1 VRARDLLKDWAGEGF
16 ITAEQYAQME
26 QETACDLRRTNIFLR
41 IVLFLFTLVIAGA
54 AAGLFFTVFLSR
66 SSEHTTGVFLAFAV
80 FSYAAAEL
88 AVSQFHLYRYGI
100 EEALAVCSVA
110 FLWVGIYTGVFGS
123 QLFFSTKT
131 QGAEF
136 LVPAAGAIL
145 SLWIWHRF
153 GFHYAFLAAMIFLV
167 RLPGYWTSSHA
178 AQHVIVAALYL
189 LGLIAVVAVRPRHR
203 LTYLN
208 TTYSVTEGLLWLGI
222 YLTINLQ
229 LSSLDL
235 AGRWLGDLWPG
246 GMGGGT
252 SAGSEFSKPFYW
264 ATFVLIWCWPP
275 IVLARGLRLKDRF
288 VIAAGAL
295 AACLTLV
302 TNKPYL
308 GWQRHTW
315 DPMLFGVVLMAV
327 ALFIRRWLARGP
339 EKIRQGFTARRL
351 SGKDKLWMDAGIA
364 SVGLAAP
371 NIITP
376 SPQPGSADVHFG
388 GGSSGGGGASSDF

>member
-1 VRARDLLKDWAGEGF
+1 VKNWTGEGF
-16 ITAEQYAQME
+16 LTKEQYEHME
-26 QETACDLRRTNIFLR
+26 QETVCELRRTNIFLR
-41 IVLFLFTLVIAGA
+41 IVLFLFTLIIVGA

-66 SSEHTTGVFLAFAV
+66 PAEQTIGTFLIAFAV
-80 FSYAAAEL
+80 ISYAAAEL

-100 EEALAVCSVA
+100 EEALAVCSVG
-110 FLWVGIYTGVFGS
+110 FLCMGMRLGIFDGRLLFSS
-123 QLFFSTKT
+123 QPHA
-131 QGAEF
+131 AEF
-136 LVPAAGAIL
+136 LVPAAGASL

-153 GFHYAFLAAMIFLV
+153 GFHYAFLAAMIFAIW
-167 RLPGYWTSSHA
+167 LPGYWTSSHT